1 MTVNIRTIKTNT
13 GNFSALLRYM
23 ADGGDELLQEH
34 FKNASSNVTYIS
46 KITQNEVISII
57 GDSIQRSIVNDCNE
71 AGGWF
76 SLSAD
81 EVRDTANKEQLAVTI
96 RYIDKEKNIK
106 ENFLS
111 FRDVSADTSG
121 KA

>member
-1 MTVNIRTIKTNT
+1 MLYYVTGQTV
-13 GNFSALLRYM
+13 GMNFNNGPS
-23 ADGGDELLQEH
+23 
-34 FKNASSNVTYIS
+34 NATYIS
-46 KITQNEVISII
+46 KTTQNEVISII

-76 SLSAD
+76 SLSAN

-96 RYIDKEKNIK
+96 RYVDKEKNIK

-111 FRDVSADTSG
+111 FRDVSADTGGESLS
-121 KA
+121 KEL

>member
-1 MTVNIRTIKTNT
+1 M
-13 GNFSALLRYM
+13 
-23 ADGGDELLQEH
+23 
-34 FKNASSNVTYIS
+34 
-46 KITQNEVISII
+46 NE
-57 GDSIQRSIVNDCNE
+57 CNE

-81 EVRDTANKEQLAVTI
+81 EVRDTVNKEQLAVTI